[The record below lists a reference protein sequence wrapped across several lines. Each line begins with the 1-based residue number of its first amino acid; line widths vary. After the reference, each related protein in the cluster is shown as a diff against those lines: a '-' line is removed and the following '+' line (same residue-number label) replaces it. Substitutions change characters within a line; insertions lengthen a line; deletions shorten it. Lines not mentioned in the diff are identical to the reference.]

1 MAKASTNTR
10 KYQAANQ
17 WRDALPRERR
27 FDASPWQATYGMY
40 ITGQAWVDELALC
53 VEGMERKWGAGRLR
67 LMVGPEL
74 REKFDRQRY
83 LTNQALWHGDLENLK
98 IQCRRMINGWK
109 ALDRAADEAGL
120 ERCATEAWEVVGANG
135 LVHVIVRTVDD
146 AQDYR
151 KGRLNVSVYTLAEVA
166 VILDALSPVE
176 ALKSAFPDAELV
188 QLRRDV
194 GDALDDV
201 HDTQGDLDD
210 EIPF

>member
-1 MAKASTNTR
+1 MAKETKKHAG
-10 KYQAANQ
+10 QNQ
-17 WRDALPRERR
+17 WREVLPRERR
-27 FDASPWQATYGMY
+27 FDAAPWQATYGMY
-40 ITGQAWVDELALC
+40 ITGQAWVDELTLC
-53 VEGMERKWGAGRLR
+53 VEGMEHRWGAGRLR

-83 LTNQALWHGDLENLK
+83 LTNQAIWHGDLEGVK
-98 IQCRRMINGWK
+98 TQCRRMINGWK
-109 ALDRAADEAGL
+109 ALDKAATDAGL
-120 ERCATEAWEVVGANG
+120 ERCPTQAWEVAGASG
-135 LVHVIVRTVDD
+135 LVHVIVRTIDD
-146 AQDYR
+146 ATDY
-151 KGRLNVSVYTLAEVA
+151 KMGRQNACVYTLAEMA

-176 ALKSAFPDAELV
+176 ALKSAFPDAEVV

>member
-1 MAKASTNTR
+1 MAKETKKHAG
-10 KYQAANQ
+10 QNQ
-17 WRDALPRERR
+17 WREVLPRERR
-27 FDASPWQATYGMY
+27 FDAAPWQATYGMY
-40 ITGQAWVDELALC
+40 ITGQAWVDELTLC
-53 VEGMERKWGAGRLR
+53 VEGMEHKWGAGRLR

-83 LTNQALWHGDLENLK
+83 LTNQAIWHGGLEDVK
-98 IQCRRMINGWK
+98 AQCRRMINGWK
-109 ALDRAADEAGL
+109 ALDKAASDAGL
-120 ERCATEAWEVVGANG
+120 ERCPTEAWEVAGASG
-135 LVHVIVRTVDD
+135 LVHVIVRTTDD
-146 AQDYR
+146 AKDY
-151 KGRLNVSVYTLAEVA
+151 KMGRQNACVYTLAEVA

-176 ALKSAFPDAELV
+176 ALKSAFPDAEVV

>member
-1 MAKASTNTR
+1 MAKETK
-10 KYQAANQ
+10 KYAGQNQ
-17 WRDALPRERR
+17 WREVLPRERR
-27 FDASPWQATYGMY
+27 FDAAPWQATYGMY
-40 ITGQAWVDELALC
+40 ITGQAWVDELTLC

-83 LTNQALWHGDLENLK
+83 LTNQAIWHGDLEGVK
-98 IQCRRMINGWK
+98 TQCRRMINGWK
-109 ALDRAADEAGL
+109 ALDKAAGDAGL
-120 ERCATEAWEVVGANG
+120 ERCPTEAWEVVGASG

-146 AQDYR
+146 AKDY
-151 KGRLNVSVYTLAEVA
+151 KMGRQNACVYTLAEMA

-176 ALKSAFPDAELV
+176 ALKSAFPDAEVV

>member
-1 MAKASTNTR
+1 MAKETKKHAG
-10 KYQAANQ
+10 QNQ
-17 WRDALPRERR
+17 WREVLPRERR
-27 FDASPWQATYGMY
+27 FDAAPWQATYGMY
-40 ITGQAWVDELALC
+40 ITGQAWVDELTLC
-53 VEGMERKWGAGRLR
+53 VEGMEHKWGAGRLR

-83 LTNQALWHGDLENLK
+83 LTNQAIWHGDLEGVK
-98 IQCRRMINGWK
+98 AQCRRMINGWK
-109 ALDRAADEAGL
+109 ALDKAAGDAGL
-120 ERCATEAWEVVGANG
+120 ERCPTEAWEVIGASG
-135 LVHVIVRTVDD
+135 LVHVIVRTIDD
-146 AQDYR
+146 ATDY
-151 KGRLNVSVYTLAEVA
+151 KMGRQNACVYTLAEMA

-176 ALKSAFPDAELV
+176 ALKSAFPDAEVV

>member
-1 MAKASTNTR
+1 MAKETK
-10 KYQAANQ
+10 KYAGQNQ
-17 WRDALPRERR
+17 WREVLPRERR
-27 FDASPWQATYGMY
+27 FDAAPWQATYGMF
-40 ITGQAWVDELALC
+40 ITGQAWVDELTLC

-83 LTNQALWHGDLENLK
+83 LTNQAVWHGDLEDVK
-98 IQCRRMINGWK
+98 AQCRRMINGWK
-109 ALDRAADEAGL
+109 ALDKVADDAGL
-120 ERCATEAWEVVGANG
+120 ERCATEAWEVAGASG
-135 LVHVIVRTVDD
+135 LVHVIVRTIDD
-146 AQDYR
+146 AKDY
-151 KGRLNVSVYTLAEVA
+151 KMGRQNACVYTLAEVA

-176 ALKSAFPDAELV
+176 ALKSAFPDAEVV

>member
-1 MAKASTNTR
+1 MAKETK
-10 KYQAANQ
+10 KYAGQNQ
-17 WRDALPRERR
+17 WREVLPRERR
-27 FDASPWQATYGMY
+27 FDAAPWQATYGMF
-40 ITGQAWVDELALC
+40 ITGQAWVDELTLC

-83 LTNQALWHGDLENLK
+83 LTNQAVWHGDLEDVK
-98 IQCRRMINGWK
+98 AQCRRMINGWK
-109 ALDRAADEAGL
+109 ALDKVADDAGL
-120 ERCATEAWEVVGANG
+120 ERCATEAWEVAGASG
-135 LVHVIVRTVDD
+135 LVHVIVRTIDD
-146 AQDYR
+146 AKDY
-151 KGRLNVSVYTLAEVA
+151 KMGRQNACVYTLAEVA

-176 ALKSAFPDAELV
+176 ALKSAFPDAEVV

-201 HDTQGDLDD
+201 HDTQGDLED

>member
-1 MAKASTNTR
+1 MAKETKKHAG
-10 KYQAANQ
+10 QNQ
-17 WRDALPRERR
+17 WREVLPRERR
-27 FDASPWQATYGMY
+27 FDAAPWQATYGMY
-40 ITGQAWVDELALC
+40 ITGQAWVDELTLC
-53 VEGMERKWGAGRLR
+53 VEGMEHRWGAGRLR

-83 LTNQALWHGDLENLK
+83 LTNQAIWHGDLEGVK
-98 IQCRRMINGWK
+98 TQCRRMINGWK
-109 ALDRAADEAGL
+109 ALDKAAGDAGL
-120 ERCATEAWEVVGANG
+120 ERCPTQAWEVAGASG
-135 LVHVIVRTVDD
+135 RVHVIVRTIDD
-146 AQDYR
+146 ATDY
-151 KGRLNVSVYTLAEVA
+151 KMGRQNACVYTLAEMA

-176 ALKSAFPDAELV
+176 ALKSAFPDAEVV

>member
-1 MAKASTNTR
+1 MAKETK
-10 KYQAANQ
+10 KYAGQNQ
-17 WRDALPRERR
+17 WREVLPRERR
-27 FDASPWQATYGMY
+27 FDAAPWQATYGMF
-40 ITGQAWVDELALC
+40 ITGQAWVDELTLC

-83 LTNQALWHGDLENLK
+83 LTNQAVWHGDLEDVK
-98 IQCRRMINGWK
+98 AQCRRMISGWK
-109 ALDRAADEAGL
+109 ALDKVASDAGL
-120 ERCATEAWEVVGANG
+120 ERCATEAWEVAGASG
-135 LVHVIVRTVDD
+135 LVHVIVRTIDD
-146 AQDYR
+146 AKDY
-151 KGRLNVSVYTLAEVA
+151 KMGRQNACVYTLAEVA

-176 ALKSAFPDAELV
+176 ALKSAFPDAEVV

-201 HDTQGDLDD
+201 HDTQGDLED

>member
-1 MAKASTNTR
+1 MAKETK
-10 KYQAANQ
+10 KYAGQNQ
-17 WRDALPRERR
+17 WREVLPRERR
-27 FDASPWQATYGMY
+27 FDAAPWQATYGMF
-40 ITGQAWVDELALC
+40 ITGQAWVDELTLC

-83 LTNQALWHGDLENLK
+83 LTNQAVWHGGLEDVK
-98 IQCRRMINGWK
+98 AQCRRMINGWK
-109 ALDRAADEAGL
+109 ALDKVASDTGL
-120 ERCATEAWEVVGANG
+120 ERCATEAWEVAGASG
-135 LVHVIVRTVDD
+135 LVHVIVRTIDD
-146 AQDYR
+146 AKDY
-151 KGRLNVSVYTLAEVA
+151 KMGRQNACVYTLAEVA

-176 ALKSAFPDAELV
+176 ALKSAFPDAEVV

-201 HDTQGDLDD
+201 HDTQGDLED

>member
-1 MAKASTNTR
+1 MANETK
-10 KYQAANQ
+10 KYAVQNQ
-17 WRDALPRERR
+17 WREVLPRERR
-27 FDASPWQATYGMY
+27 FDAAPWQATYGMF
-40 ITGQAWVDELALC
+40 ITGQAWVDELTLC

-83 LTNQALWHGDLENLK
+83 LTNQAVWHGGLEDVK
-98 IQCRRMINGWK
+98 AQCRRMINGWK
-109 ALDRAADEAGL
+109 ALDKTASDAGL
-120 ERCATEAWEVVGANG
+120 ERCATEAWEVAGASG
-135 LVHVIVRTVDD
+135 LVHVIVRTIDD
-146 AQDYR
+146 AKDY
-151 KGRLNVSVYTLAEVA
+151 KMGRQNACVYTLAEVA

-176 ALKSAFPDAELV
+176 ALKSAFPDAEVV

>member
-1 MAKASTNTR
+1 MAKETK
-10 KYQAANQ
+10 KYAGQNQ
-17 WRDALPRERR
+17 WREVLPRERR
-27 FDASPWQATYGMY
+27 FDAAPWQATYGMF
-40 ITGQAWVDELALC
+40 ITGQAWVDELTLC

-83 LTNQALWHGDLENLK
+83 LTNQAVWHGGLEDVK
-98 IQCRRMINGWK
+98 AQCRRMINGWK
-109 ALDRAADEAGL
+109 ALDKVASDAGL
-120 ERCATEAWEVVGANG
+120 ERCATEAWEVAGASG
-135 LVHVIVRTVDD
+135 LVHVIVRTIDD
-146 AQDYR
+146 AKDY
-151 KGRLNVSVYTLAEVA
+151 KMGRQNACVYTLAEVA

-176 ALKSAFPDAELV
+176 ALKSAFPDAEVV

-201 HDTQGDLDD
+201 HDTQGDLED

>member
-1 MAKASTNTR
+1 MAKETK
-10 KYQAANQ
+10 KYAGQNQ
-17 WRDALPRERR
+17 WREVLPRERR
-27 FDASPWQATYGMY
+27 FDAAPWQATYGMF
-40 ITGQAWVDELALC
+40 ITGQAWVDELTLC

-83 LTNQALWHGDLENLK
+83 LTNQAVWHGDLEDVK
-98 IQCRRMINGWK
+98 AQCRRMINGWK
-109 ALDRAADEAGL
+109 ALDKVASDAGL
-120 ERCATEAWEVVGANG
+120 ERCATEAWEVAGASG
-135 LVHVIVRTVDD
+135 LVHVIVRTIDD
-146 AQDYR
+146 AKDY
-151 KGRLNVSVYTLAEVA
+151 KMGRQNACVYTLAEVA

-176 ALKSAFPDAELV
+176 ALKSAFPDAEVV

-201 HDTQGDLDD
+201 HDTQGDLED

>member
-1 MAKASTNTR
+1 
-10 KYQAANQ
+10 
-17 WRDALPRERR
+17 
-27 FDASPWQATYGMY
+27 MY
-40 ITGQAWVDELALC
+40 ITGQAWVDELTLC
-53 VEGMERKWGAGRLR
+53 VEGMEHKWGAGRLR

-83 LTNQALWHGDLENLK
+83 LTNQAVWHGGLEDVK
-98 IQCRRMINGWK
+98 AQCRRMINGWR
-109 ALDRAADEAGL
+109 ALDKAASDAGL
-120 ERCATEAWEVVGANG
+120 ERCATEAWEVAGASG
-135 LVHVIVRTVDD
+135 LVHVIVRTIDD
-146 AQDYR
+146 AKDY
-151 KGRLNVSVYTLAEVA
+151 KMGRQNACVYTLAEVA

-176 ALKSAFPDAELV
+176 ALKSAFPAAEVV

>member
-1 MAKASTNTR
+1 MAKETK
-10 KYQAANQ
+10 KYAGQNQ
-17 WRDALPRERR
+17 WREVLPRERR
-27 FDASPWQATYGMY
+27 FDAAPWQATYGMY
-40 ITGQAWVDELALC
+40 ITGQAWVDELTLC

-74 REKFDRQRY
+74 RERFDRQRY
-83 LTNQALWHGDLENLK
+83 LTNQAIWHGDLEGVQT
-98 IQCRRMINGWK
+98 QCRRMINGWK
-109 ALDRAADEAGL
+109 ALDKAATDAGL
-120 ERCATEAWEVVGANG
+120 ERCPTEAWEVVGASG
-135 LVHVIVRTVDD
+135 LVHVIVRTIDD
-146 AQDYR
+146 AIDY
-151 KGRLNVSVYTLAEVA
+151 KMGRQNACVYTLAEMA

-176 ALKSAFPDAELV
+176 ALKSAFPDAEVV

>member
-1 MAKASTNTR
+1 MAKETK
-10 KYQAANQ
+10 KYAGQNQ
-17 WRDALPRERR
+17 WREVLPRERR
-27 FDASPWQATYGMY
+27 FDAAPWQATYGMF
-40 ITGQAWVDELALC
+40 ITGQAWVDELTLC

-83 LTNQALWHGDLENLK
+83 LTNQAVWHGDLEDVK
-98 IQCRRMINGWK
+98 AQCRRMINGWK
-109 ALDRAADEAGL
+109 ALDKVASDAGL
-120 ERCATEAWEVVGANG
+120 ERCATEAWEVAGASG
-135 LVHVIVRTVDD
+135 LVHVIVRTIDD
-146 AQDYR
+146 AKDY
-151 KGRLNVSVYTLAEVA
+151 KMGRQNACVYTLAEVA

-176 ALKSAFPDAELV
+176 ALKSAFPDAEVV

>member
-1 MAKASTNTR
+1 MAKETKKHAG
-10 KYQAANQ
+10 QNQ
-17 WRDALPRERR
+17 WREVLPRERR
-27 FDASPWQATYGMY
+27 FDAAPWQATYGMY
-40 ITGQAWVDELALC
+40 ITGQAWVDELTLC
-53 VEGMERKWGAGRLR
+53 VEGMEHKWGAGRLR

-83 LTNQALWHGDLENLK
+83 LTNQAIWHGDLEEVK
-98 IQCRRMINGWK
+98 TQCRRMINGWK
-109 ALDRAADEAGL
+109 ALDKAAGDAGL
-120 ERCATEAWEVVGANG
+120 ERCPTEAWEVVGASG
-135 LVHVIVRTVDD
+135 LVHVIVRTIDD
-146 AQDYR
+146 ATDY
-151 KGRLNVSVYTLAEVA
+151 KMGRQNACVYTLAEMA

-176 ALKSAFPDAELV
+176 ALKSAFPDAEVV